1 MSFLLI
7 SLYPMA
13 TILLVGYLWS
23 LAAGGAAPGSGKY
36 VIWSRG
42 FPRNE

>member
-1 MSFLLI
+1 MV

-13 TILLVGYLWS
+13 TILLVVYLWS
-23 LAAGGAAPGSGKY
+23 LASGGAAPGSGRY
-36 VIWSRG
+36 VIWSRR